1 MAFKIVPIIPIWSAV
16 IRSIPIVDAS
26 RPRHI
31 FPAPITTPIETPSS
45 LEKGDIVIFGGGTG
59 SPYFS
64 TDTTAALRALEIGA
78 TKILMAKNGVDGVYD
93 SDPKTN
99 KEAKRFAKI
108 TYDELLK
115 YHLQVMDLTAA
126 TLCSDNNVE
135 TIVFDMGVKGNI
147 KKVIEHPEIGTIISK

>member
-1 MAFKIVPIIPIWSAV
+1 
-16 IRSIPIVDAS
+16 
-26 RPRHI
+26 
-31 FPAPITTPIETPSS
+31 
-45 LEKGDIVIFGGGTG
+45 
-59 SPYFS
+59 
-64 TDTTAALRALEIGA
+64 
-78 TKILMAKNGVDGVYD
+78 MAKNGVDGVYD

-126 TLCSDNNVE
+126 TRCSDNNVE